1 MALFA
6 QASGIHLLFF
16 QIRPKNS
23 HIIIMVWIY
32 RLLYFPGILIALP
45 YYLLR
50 MLRRGGYAKCF
61 QHRLGFFH
69 KLKPCPAGKKRVWI
83 QAVSVGEVLAVQSLI
98 DLLQKDGKIEIVLT
112 TTTSTGYAE
121 ALKRYSN
128 IVHSIGIFPLDF
140 LLFNAIAWKRIQPD
154 AIILTESELWPEHLY
169 KAKKENIPTYLINA
183 RISDKSFSRYKK
195 VPKIA
200 GQMLEKISSVFPA
213 SNLDRDRLLEL
224 GCPREIINATGS
236 IKFDVSNSSV
246 LSDPEKKVLR
256 NSLGFGAESAFVL
269 LGSSTWSGEEIA
281 LIEAQRA
288 IIKQGI
294 DCRLL
299 LVPRHAERA
308 PEILK
313 LLKSQDLA
321 WSQRSKDHYLK
332 DNLHIHLADTTG
344 ELAHLTQAADLA
356 FIGKSIPPNKGGQ
369 TPIEAANAGI
379 PIITGPKMNNFK
391 DISKTLV
398 LSGASKIARD
408 PNDLVKVVTEL
419 ASDSIALA
427 GMRKA
432 AVQWH
437 KLNRG
442 SSERIAS
449 HIRESLS
456 GH

>member
-1 MALFA
+1 MIWF
-6 QASGIHLLFF
+6 
-16 QIRPKNS
+16 
-23 HIIIMVWIY
+23 Y

-50 MLRRGGYAKCF
+50 MWRRGGYAKSF
-61 QHRLGFFH
+61 QHRFGFFH
-69 KLKPCPAGKKRVWI
+69 KLKPRSTGKKRVWI

-98 DLLQKDGKIEIVLT
+98 NLLQKDGNIEIVLT

-121 ALKRYSN
+121 ALKRYLN
-128 IVHSIGIFPLDF
+128 VVHSIGIFPLDF
-140 LLFNAIAWKRIQPD
+140 WLFSAIAWKRIQPN
-154 AIILTESELWPEHLY
+154 AIILTESELWPEHLH
-169 KAKKENIPTYLINA
+169 KAKKKNIPTYLINA

-195 VPKIA
+195 APKLA
-200 GQMLEKISSVFPA
+200 GRMLEKISSVFPA
-213 SNLDRDRLLEL
+213 SDLDRDRLLEL
-224 GCPREIINATGS
+224 GCPLKNISATGS
-236 IKFDVSNSSV
+236 IKFDVSNNFV
-246 LSDPEKKVLR
+246 ISDSEKKALR
-256 NSLGFGAESAFVL
+256 HSLGFGSENAFVL
-269 LGSSTWSGEEIA
+269 LGSSTWPGEEIA
-281 LIEAQRA
+281 LLRAQRA

-313 LLKSQDLA
+313 LLNSQDLA
-321 WSQRSKDHYLK
+321 WCQRSKDHYLK

-356 FIGKSIPPNKGGQ
+356 FIGKSLPPNTGGQ
-369 TPIEAANAGI
+369 TPIEAASAGI
-379 PIITGPKMNNFK
+379 PIITGSKMNNFK
-391 DISKTLV
+391 DISETLV
-398 LSGASKIARD
+398 LSGASKTARD
-408 PNDLVKVVTEL
+408 ANDLVKVVTEL
-419 ASDSIALA
+419 AADSIALA
-427 GMRKA
+427 EMRNA

-449 HIRESLS
+449 HIRESLL

>member
-1 MALFA
+1 MIWF
-6 QASGIHLLFF
+6 
-16 QIRPKNS
+16 
-23 HIIIMVWIY
+23 Y

-45 YYLLR
+45 YYLFR
-50 MLRRGGYAKCF
+50 MLRRGGYAKSF
-61 QHRLGFFH
+61 QHRFGFFH
-69 KLKPCPAGKKRVWI
+69 KLKPRSTGKKRVWI

-121 ALKRYSN
+121 ALKRYTN
-128 IVHSIGIFPLDF
+128 VVHSIGIFPLDF
-140 LLFNAIAWKRIQPD
+140 WLFSEIAWKRIQPN
-154 AIILTESELWPEHLY
+154 AIILTESELWPEHLH
-169 KAKKENIPTYLINA
+169 KAEKKNIPTYLINA
-183 RISDKSFSRYKK
+183 RISDKSFSRYNKAPKLAGRMLKK
-195 VPKIA
+195 
-200 GQMLEKISSVFPA
+200 MSSVFPA
-213 SNLDRDRLLEL
+213 SDLDRDRLLEL
-224 GCPREIINATGS
+224 GCPLENISATGS
-236 IKFDVSNSSV
+236 IKFDVSNNFV
-246 LSDPEKKVLR
+246 ISDSEKKALR
-256 NSLGFGAESAFVL
+256 HSLGFGDEDTFVL
-269 LGSSTWSGEEIA
+269 LGSSTWPGEEIA
-281 LIEAQRA
+281 LLRAQRA

-321 WSQRSKDHYLK
+321 WSQRSKDHYPK
-332 DNLHIHLADTTG
+332 GDLHIHLADTTG

-356 FIGKSIPPNKGGQ
+356 FIGKSLPPNTGGQ
-369 TPIEAANAGI
+369 TPIEAASAGI

-398 LSGASKIARD
+398 LSGATKTARD
-408 PNDLVKVVTEL
+408 ANDLVKVVTEL
-419 ASDSIALA
+419 ASNSIALA
-427 GMRKA
+427 EMRNS

-437 KLNRG
+437 KLNGG

-449 HIRESLS
+449 HIRDSLL

>member
-1 MALFA
+1 M
-6 QASGIHLLFF
+6 
-16 QIRPKNS
+16 
-23 HIIIMVWIY
+23 W
-32 RLLYFPGILIALP
+32 
-45 YYLLR
+45 
-50 MLRRGGYAKCF
+50 RRGGYTKSF

-121 ALKRYSN
+121 ALKRYTN
-128 IVHSIGIFPLDF
+128 VVHSIGIFPLDF
-140 LLFNAIAWKRIQPD
+140 PLFNAIAWKRIQPD

-169 KAKKENIPTYLINA
+169 KAKKKNIPTYLINA

-213 SNLDRDRLLEL
+213 SDLDRDRLLEL
-224 GCPREIINATGS
+224 GCPRESISATGN
-236 IKFDVSNSSV
+236 IKFDVSNNSAHSG
-246 LSDPEKKVLR
+246 SEKKVLR
-256 NSLGFGAESAFVL
+256 HSLGFGAGNAFVL
-269 LGSSTWSGEEIA
+269 LGSSTWPGEEVA
-281 LIEAQRA
+281 LLRAQRA
-288 IIKQGI
+288 IITQGI

-321 WSQRSKDHYLK
+321 WYQRSSGNKQN

-356 FIGKSIPPNKGGQ
+356 FIGKSLPPNKGGQ

-398 LSGASKIARD
+398 LSGASKTARD

-419 ASDSIALA
+419 ATDSIALA

-449 HIRESLS
+449 HIRESLL